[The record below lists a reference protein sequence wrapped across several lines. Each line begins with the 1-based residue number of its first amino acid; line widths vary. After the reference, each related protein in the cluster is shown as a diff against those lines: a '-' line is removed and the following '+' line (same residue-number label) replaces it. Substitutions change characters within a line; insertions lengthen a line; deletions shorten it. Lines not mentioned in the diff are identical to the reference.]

1 VLQLPYSIEAAAS
14 FQFRS
19 GAPIDATFGSD
30 ANESIAGADRP
41 YDAPGVPF
49 ERNRFRNRPI
59 SNMNLHV
66 LKNVSVRDRYR
77 LSIVVD
83 VFNLFNAAGIQ
94 YAGSEVTNY
103 CARPVPASCGFDPPS
118 NPNFLQL
125 VDRDPA
131 SSTYGQ
137 YLLNNMPGE
146 PRQIQLGLRVLF

>member
-1 VLQLPYSIEAAAS
+1 
-14 FQFRS
+14 
-19 GAPIDATFGSD
+19 
-30 ANESIAGADRP
+30 
-41 YDAPGVPF
+41 
-49 ERNRFRNRPI
+49 
-59 SNMNLHV
+59 
-66 LKNVSVRDRYR
+66 
-77 LSIVVD
+77 VVD